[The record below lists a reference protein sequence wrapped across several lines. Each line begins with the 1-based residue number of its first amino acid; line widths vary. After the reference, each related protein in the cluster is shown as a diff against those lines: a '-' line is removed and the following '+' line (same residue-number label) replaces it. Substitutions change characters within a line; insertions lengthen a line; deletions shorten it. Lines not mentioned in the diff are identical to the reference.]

1 VTGPLAR
8 PPQLPHGIVPGP
20 SAPSP
25 AGNLASLFPEV
36 TPAPAAPGAVR
47 AQHGSTGAGGGAPG
61 AGGRAG
67 SAMTADTGVIGTG
80 QGKLVVLALTLAAG
94 IAALGTWFTIA
105 GPARK
110 LVSSLARRR
119 GGHAR

>member
-1 VTGPLAR
+1 MTEPLAR
-8 PPQLPHGIVPGP
+8 PPQLPHGTVPDL

-25 AGNLASLFPEV
+25 TGDLASLFPEV

-47 AQHGSTGAGGGAPG
+47 AQPGPMGAGGGATG
-61 AGGRAG
+61 AGSRAD

-80 QGKLVVLALTLAAG
+80 QGKLIVLTLTLAAG
-94 IAALGTWFTIA
+94 IATLGTWFTIA

>member
-1 VTGPLAR
+1 SPR
-8 PPQLPHGIVPGP
+8 
-20 SAPSP
+20 P

-36 TPAPAAPGAVR
+36 TPSPAAPGAVR
-47 AQHGSTGAGGGAPG
+47 AQYGPTGAGGGATG

-80 QGKLVVLALTLAAG
+80 QGKLIVLALTLAAG

-105 GPARK
+105 RPARNMA
-110 LVSSLARRR
+110 SSLARRR
-119 GGHAR
+119 GGRAREARSCPGTLGLRLP